1 MTPRIL
7 VVDDQ
12 PYMHALMRHNL
23 QRAGYEMVAAS
34 NGQEAIEAAMR
45 HQPHV
50 IVMDVM
56 MEGMDGL
63 TALKQLKADE
73 RTKNIPVIMITAN
86 AHQLTREDAEK
97 SGAALFLTKPFS
109 PTKLLEEIQKLL
121 PA

>member
-23 QRAGYEMVAAS
+23 QRAGYEMVAAG